1 MKSII
6 VKTFLLLTIA
16 LSIVSCNKDIDQDQQ
31 FQPLKPAKL
40 DDNAGTWTKIFVE
53 SNQVTLAPAANAI
66 GSDAYNAELAS
77 IKALQAN
84 LNPDQRKAIEYWSGG
99 GILRW
104 NQLFRDLVARY
115 NHPPEPAA
123 DGTYPAPDA
132 ENPFS
137 MPQFPFSNP
146 PYAARAFS
154 YVSAAQYDALRS
166 AWYYKFKFN
175 RPAPYQVDNTVKGL
189 MPASTL
195 PGYPNE
201 EAVMSGAAAELL
213 KNLFPAAV
221 EEITKKAAEQRNA
234 ALWSGKATP
243 SEITASLALGK
254 SIAALYISRAGGD
267 GMKSAGGNKAGWDTL
282 QIKATRRGD
291 LAWQSLETPKR
302 PPMLPYFNNV
312 TPWLM
317 TYTDIK
323 NMRPGPPP
331 VAGETDMTVEQQEV
345 KWYSDNLTRERL
357 AIVHKWAD
365 GSATY
370 TPIGHWNDIAAT
382 YIANANFS
390 EVRAARAFA
399 LLNVTQHNAAVACW
413 DTKFFYFNAR
423 PSQLNPSIKTG
434 TGVPNFP
441 AYVSGHSTFSQS
453 AAAVL
458 SYLFPESTDDFNAM
472 AMEAAMSR
480 LYGGIHYRS
489 DCMGG
494 LTLGQDIG
502 DYTVA
507 NFAMNDGAGSN

>member
-6 VKTFLLLTIA
+6 VKSFLLLTLA
-16 LSIVSCNKDIDQDQQ
+16 LAIVSCNKEIDQDQQ
-31 FQPLKPAKL
+31 FQPLTPAKL
-40 DDNAGTWTKIFVE
+40 DENAGTWTKILVE
-53 SNQVTLAPAANAI
+53 SNQVALAPATNAI

-77 IKALQAN
+77 IKNLQAN

-115 NHPPEPAA
+115 NHPPEPSA

-166 AWYYKFKFN
+166 AWYYKYKFN
-175 RPAPYQVDNTVKGL
+175 RPAPYQVDNTVKAL

-195 PGYPNE
+195 WGYPNE
-201 EAVMSGAAAELL
+201 EAVMSGAAAEML

-254 SIAALYISRAGGD
+254 SIAALYIARAGGD
-267 GMKSAGGNKAGWDTL
+267 GMKAAGGNKTGWDTL
-282 QIKATRRGD
+282 QVKATRRGD
-291 LAWQSLETPKR
+291 VAWQSLETPKR

-312 TPWLM
+312 TPWIM
-317 TYTDIK
+317 TYK
-323 NMRPGPPP
+323 NIQDMRPGPPP
-331 VAGETDMTVEQQEV
+331 VAGEIDMTAEKDEV

-370 TPIGHWNDIAAT
+370 TPIGHWNDIAAN
-382 YIANANFS
+382 YIAQANFS
-390 EVRAARAFA
+390 EVRAARAYA
-399 LLNVTQHNAAVACW
+399 LLNLTQHNAAIACW
-413 DTKFFYFNAR
+413 DTKFYYFNAR
-423 PSQLNPSIKTG
+423 PSQLDPNIKTG

-453 AAAVL
+453 AAQVL
-458 SYLFPESTDDFNAM
+458 SHLFPAGKNDFNDM

-480 LYGGIHYRS
+480 LYGGIHYKS

-494 LTLGQDIG
+494 LTLGQSIG
-502 DYTVA
+502 DYMVK
-507 NFAMNDGAGSN
+507 NFAEIDGAD